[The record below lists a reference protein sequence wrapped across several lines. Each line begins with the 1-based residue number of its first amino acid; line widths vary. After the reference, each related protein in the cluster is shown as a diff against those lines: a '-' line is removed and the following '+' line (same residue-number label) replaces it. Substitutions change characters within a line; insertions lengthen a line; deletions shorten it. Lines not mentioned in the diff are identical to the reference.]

1 MTAAEF
7 RQAGETLFGREGW
20 QMCMAKLLSTNI
32 RTVQRW
38 ANGQNEIPTD
48 VGPVLSKLI
57 EASALIRDRN
67 A

>member
-1 MTAAEF
+1 MNALEF
-7 RQAGETLFGREGW
+7 RQAGETLFGADGW
-20 QMCMAKLLSTNI
+20 QMCLAKLLSTNI

-38 ANGQNEIPTD
+38 ASGQNEIPAD

-57 EASALIRDRN
+57 ETSAPIRDRN